1 MICKILLIIFYAIGA
16 TFDFYMYK
24 DTENKG
30 FLIPFLGFLLALIL
44 SIVNMVKLLKKEDYI
59 DE

>member
-1 MICKILLIIFYAIGA
+1 MIYKILLIIFYAIGA
-16 TFDFYMYK
+16 TFDFYLYK

-44 SIVNMVKLLKKEDYI
+44 SIVNMVIYLLK
-59 DE
+59 